1 MVRAGGARQG
11 MVKRSS
17 TTAFAKSTRPEIGG
31 VVAREALFT
40 RLDGAAGRTV
50 VWISAPPGFG
60 KTTLAASYLEARN
73 YRWAWYQVDPDDD
86 DGETF
91 FHYVAHAV
99 RKLRRDGD
107 ALPAYGPEHR
117 DNLAAFSRR
126 FFRTLFANADGPTA
140 LVLDNLHE
148 LGAESPLRQILE
160 AGLPQVPRQ
169 SCVIV
174 TSRAAPPVGLARLQ
188 ASGQMVCAGADAL
201 KMTAAELAAMAG
213 LRGKSLGVTALTQ
226 MQQRAD
232 GWAAALVLMIEHHKL
247 LDAALPVAAAD
258 ETTPKA
264 VFDYLAGEIFE
275 RFDPPTQRLLLHVAC
290 LPRVTIEIARALS
303 GDEGAARVLFNLAHN
318 DYFVRELVGPEGR
331 VFQFHPL
338 LREFLLRRAA
348 RDLPHA
354 VGTDARHRAAGL
366 LRDSGQAED
375 ALAMFIE
382 GRDWREVGA
391 IVREQS
397 DGLLQQGR
405 HATLAAWLELLPP
418 GVLQGSAA
426 LTADHG
432 AALAHASPRAAR
444 RRFEQAFDLFQ
455 RDGDA
460 AGMAR
465 ACLGVIETILREFDD
480 LAALD
485 RWLGL
490 FDRAAAKAPEHAVPG
505 VVLLARMW
513 REPGHPAVA
522 RMRDAHD
529 PAGVAGGEIAR
540 SLAAL
545 LNGDFALSAA
555 ISKGIG
561 AGSTSSRLALATC
574 NALRALLDGDNAA
587 ALASARAGLAIGAD
601 EAVQGHDAWLRTLC
615 AAACVGL
622 GELDKARAELDI
634 VDALALR
641 RGDRAFVHHVHGAL
655 ALATGNV
662 GLALREA
669 RSAAL
674 LAVEAGLPW
683 FEGLARIATAQLL
696 AMAGERPGAE
706 SQVRLAEALA
716 QRVGSPLLRLSV
728 LFTQAAVAVA
738 ADDEPAAVAPLQAG
752 LSLARELGLHH
763 VPGLPPSLLAALCAV
778 ALRRGIAIEHTRTL
792 IDAGRL
798 APPPSA
804 VRLRRWPWAFEVTTL
819 GDFALARSGERLEF
833 SAKGP
838 GRPVE
843 LLKVLISLGGQNVR
857 ADQIADALWPH
868 VDADYAHKSFTATLH
883 RLRRIFGEDDAVRL
897 RDGRLSLNEA
907 LFWHDGRALDQVL
920 ADIDGCFRP
929 DRAAPSEP
937 TLRALVEE
945 ALLLYRGPFLLD
957 DVGHPAYVA
966 RREQLRSRLL
976 RAMARA
982 ARHWEES
989 GRGDA
994 AIDAYLRCIDAD
1006 EQCEAFYRHLM
1017 LAYQRHGDTAEALS
1031 TYERLR
1037 SVLSARLQGVPSA
1050 ETQEVFARLR
1060 A

>member
-1 MVRAGGARQG
+1 

-17 TTAFAKSTRPEIGG
+17 TTAFAKSTRPEIAG
-31 VVAREALFT
+31 VVPRETLFT
-40 RLDGAAGRTV
+40 RLDGLVSRTV

-107 ALPAYGPEHR
+107 ELPAYGPEHR

-126 FFRTLFANADGPTA
+126 FFRTLFASADGPIA

-148 LGAESPLRQILE
+148 LDAESPLLQILE

-174 TSRAAPPVGLARLQ
+174 TSRTPPPVSFTRLQ
-188 ASGQMVCAGADAL
+188 ASGQMVCAGADDL
-201 KMTAAELAAMAG
+201 KLTASELAAMAA
-213 LRGKSLGVTALTQ
+213 LRGDDLGAEALAR
-226 MQQRAD
+226 MWQRAD
-232 GWAAALVLMIEHHKL
+232 GWAAALVLMIEHHKFS
-247 LDAALPVAAAD
+247 DAARPAAASD
-258 ETTPKA
+258 ETTPKV

-275 RFDPPTQRLLLHVAC
+275 RFDPPTQRLLLHIAC

-303 GDEGAARVLFNLAHN
+303 GEEGAARVLFNLARN

-331 VFQFHPL
+331 VFVFHPL
-338 LREFLLRRAA
+338 LREFLSRRAA

-354 VGTDARHRAAGL
+354 IGADARHHAATL

-375 ALAMFIE
+375 ALALFVE
-382 GRDWREVGA
+382 GRDWREVAA
-391 IVREQS
+391 IVRENA
-397 DGLLQQGR
+397 DGLIEQHR

-418 GVLQGSAA
+418 DMLQGSAD
-426 LTADHG
+426 LLNHYG
-432 AALAHASPRAAR
+432 AALAHTSPRAAR
-444 RRFEQAFDLFQ
+444 RRFEQAFELFQ
-455 RDGDA
+455 RSGDGAGA
-460 AGMAR
+460 AHS
-465 ACLGVIETILREFDD
+465 CLGVIDTILREFDD

-485 RWLGL
+485 RWLGQ
-490 FDRAAAKAPEHAVPG
+490 FDRAAPAAPERPVPE
-505 VVLLARMW
+505 VVLRARMW
-513 REPGHPAVA
+513 REPGHPALA
-522 RMRDAHD
+522 RLRDSHG
-529 PAGVAGGEIAR
+529 PAAAASGEIAR
-540 SLAAL
+540 ALTAL
-545 LNGDFALSAA
+545 LNGDFALAAAITRGVSASSAA
-555 ISKGIG
+555 
-561 AGSTSSRLALATC
+561 SRLALATC
-574 NALRALLDGDNAA
+574 NALCALVDGNHATAIDAA
-587 ALASARAGLAIGAD
+587 SAGLATGVE
-601 EAVQGHDAWLRTLC
+601 EAVSKHDAWLRTLL
-615 AAACVGL
+615 AAACL
-622 GELDKARAELDI
+622 GQGDVDRARAELAI
-634 VDALALR
+634 VDTLPLR
-641 RGDRAFVHHVHGAL
+641 RGDRAFVHYVL
-655 ALATGNV
+655 ALLAMATANA

-683 FEGLARIATAQLL
+683 FEGLAHIAIAHLL
-696 AMAGERPGAE
+696 ATAGERAGAD
-706 SQVRLAEALA
+706 SHVRLAEALA
-716 QRVGSPLLRLSV
+716 QRLGSPLLRLSV
-728 LFTQAAVAVA
+728 LFAQATVAVA

-752 LSLARELGLHH
+752 LALARELGLHH
-763 VPGLPPSLLAALCAV
+763 VPGLPPSLVAALCAV
-778 ALRRGIAIEHTRTL
+778 ALRRGIAVEHTRTL

-804 VRLRRWPWAFEVTTL
+804 VRLRRWPWAFELTTL
-819 GDFALARSGERLEF
+819 GDFGLARAGERLEF

-897 RDGRLSLNEA
+897 RDGRLSLNES
-907 LFWHDGRALDQVL
+907 LFWQDGRALDQVL
-920 ADIDGCFRP
+920 ADIDACFRP
-929 DRAAPSEP
+929 DQAPIAEP
-937 TLRALVEE
+937 ALRALVEE

-976 RAMARA
+976 RAVARA
-982 ARHWEES
+982 ARHWEEA
-989 GRGDA
+989 GRSDA
-994 AIDAYLRCIDAD
+994 AIDAYLRCMDAD

-1017 LAYQRHGDTAEALS
+1017 LSYQRRGDTAEALA

-1037 SVLSARLQGVPSA
+1037 AVLSARLQGSPSA
-1050 ETQEVFARLR
+1050 ETEEVFARLR

>member
-1 MVRAGGARQG
+1 MGVRQS

-31 VVAREALFT
+31 VVPREALFA
-40 RLDGAAGRTV
+40 RLDGQAARTV

-99 RKLRRDGD
+99 RKLRRASDE
-107 ALPAYGPEHR
+107 LPTYGPEHR

-126 FFRTLFANADGPTA
+126 FFRTLFASADGPTA

-148 LGAESPLRQILE
+148 LDAESPLRQILE

-174 TSRAAPPVGLARLQ
+174 TSRAAPPVSFTRLQ
-188 ASGQMVCAGADAL
+188 ASGQMVCAAADDL
-201 KMTAAELAAMAG
+201 KLTASELAAMAG
-213 LRGKSLGVTALTQ
+213 LRGKALSPQALAQ

-247 LDAALPVAAAD
+247 SDGTLSQAASE
-258 ETTPKA
+258 ETTPKV

-275 RFDPPTQRLLLHVAC
+275 RFEPPTQRLLLHIAC

-303 GDEGAARVLFNLAHN
+303 GDDGAARVLFNLAHN

-331 VFQFHPL
+331 VFVFHPL

-354 VGTDARHRAAGL
+354 VGADALHRAANL
-366 LRDSGQAED
+366 LRESGQAED
-375 ALAMFIE
+375 ALALFVE
-382 GRDWREVGA
+382 GRDWREVAA
-391 IVREQS
+391 IVREHA
-397 DGLLQQGR
+397 DGLLEQGR

-418 GVLQGSAA
+418 EVLQGSAD
-426 LTADHG
+426 LLNDHG
-432 AALAHASPRAAR
+432 AALAHTSPRAAR
-444 RRFEQAFDLFQ
+444 RRFEQAFELFQ
-455 RDGDA
+455 RNGDA
-460 AGMAR
+460 AGTAR
-465 ACLGVIETILREFDD
+465 SCVGVIETILREFDD

-485 RWLGL
+485 RWLGQ
-490 FDRAAAKAPEHAVPG
+490 FDRAASTAPDRVVPG
-505 VVLLARMW
+505 IVLLARMW

-522 RMRDAHD
+522 RMRDSHV
-529 PAGVAGGEIAR
+529 PAGAASGEIAR

-555 ISKGIG
+555 IAKGVG
-561 AGSTSSRLALATC
+561 AGSASSRLAFATC
-574 NALRALLDGDNAA
+574 NALRALLDGDHAT
-587 ALASARAGLAIGAD
+587 ALGAASAGLDIGVD
-601 EAVQGHDAWLRTLC
+601 EAVKGHDAWLHTLC
-615 AAACVGL
+615 AAACL
-622 GELDKARAELDI
+622 GQGDIDKARAALGI
-634 VDALALR
+634 VDTLPLR
-641 RGDRAFVHHVHGAL
+641 RGDRAFVHYVLGAL
-655 ALATGNV
+655 AMATWNA

-683 FEGLARIATAQLL
+683 FEGFAHVAIAQLL
-696 AMAGERPGAE
+696 AIAGERAGAE

-716 QRVGSPLLRLSV
+716 QRLGSPLLRLSV
-728 LFTQAAVAVA
+728 LFTQAAVAIA
-738 ADDEPAAVAPLQAG
+738 AEDEPAAVAPLQAG

-778 ALRRGIAIEHTRTL
+778 ALRRGIAVEHTRTL

-819 GDFALARSGERLEF
+819 GDFALARAGERLEF

-857 ADQIADALWPH
+857 ADQLADALWPH

-920 ADIDGCFRP
+920 ADIDACFRP
-929 DRAAPSEP
+929 DRATVAEP
-937 TLRALVEE
+937 ALRALVEE

-976 RAMARA
+976 RAIARA
-982 ARHWEES
+982 ARHWEEA
-989 GRGDA
+989 DA
-994 AIDAYLRCIDAD
+994 AK
-1006 EQCEAFYRHLM
+1006 
-1017 LAYQRHGDTAEALS
+1017 QRSTATCVAS
-1031 TYERLR
+1031 TPT
-1037 SVLSARLQGVPSA
+1037 SSARPSIA
-1050 ETQEVFARLR
+1050 T
-1060 A
+1060 

>member
-1 MVRAGGARQG
+1 

-31 VVAREALFT
+31 VVAREALFE
-40 RLDGAAGRTV
+40 RLDGMTTRTV

-73 YRWAWYQVDPDDD
+73 YRWAWYQVDADDD

-91 FHYVAHAV
+91 FHYVAHAA
-99 RKLRRDGD
+99 RKLRRSGPD
-107 ALPAYGPEHR
+107 LPIYGPEHR

-126 FFRTLFANADGPTA
+126 FFRALFDGTDGPTA
-140 LVLDNLHE
+140 LVLDDLHE
-148 LGAESPLRQILE
+148 LGEESPLRQILE

-174 TSRAAPPVGLARLQ
+174 TSRSAPPVGLSRLS
-188 ASGQMVCAGADAL
+188 ASGQMVCASADEL
-201 KMTAAELAAMAG
+201 KITSAELAAMAG
-213 LRGKSLGVTALTQ
+213 LRGKPLSPDVLQQ

-232 GWAAALVLMIEHHKL
+232 GWAAALVLMIEHRKL
-247 LDAALPVAAAD
+247 ADATVGEGD
-258 ETTPKA
+258 ETAPKA
-264 VFDYLAGEIFE
+264 VFDYFAGEIFE
-275 RFDPPTQRLLLHVAC
+275 RFDPPTQRLLLHIAC
-290 LPRVTIEIARALS
+290 LPRVTIEVARALS
-303 GDEGAARVLFNLAHN
+303 GDESAARVLFNLAHN

-331 VFQFHPL
+331 VFVFHPL
-338 LREFLLRRAA
+338 LREFLLRRAE

-354 VGTDARHRAAGL
+354 VGADALHRAARL
-366 LRDSGQAED
+366 LHESGQSED
-375 ALAMFIE
+375 ALTLFVE
-382 GRDWREVGA
+382 RRDWREVA
-391 IVREQS
+391 VIAREQAET
-397 DGLLQQGR
+397 LLQQGR

-418 GVLQGSAA
+418 DVLQGDAT
-426 LTADHG
+426 LLADHG
-432 AALAHASPRAAR
+432 AALAHVSPRSAR
-444 RRFEQAFDLFQ
+444 RRFEQAFTVFE
-455 RDGDA
+455 RAGDA
-460 AGMAR
+460 AGMVR
-465 ACLGVIETILREFDD
+465 SCLGVIEALLREFDD

-485 RWLGL
+485 PWLTAL
-490 FDRAAAKAPEHAVPG
+490 DRAASASPDRPVPG
-505 VVLLARMW
+505 VALLARMW

-522 RMRDAHD
+522 RMRDTHD
-529 PAGVAGGEIAR
+529 GAGASSGDVAR
-540 SLAAL
+540 SLSAL

-555 ISKGIG
+555 IAKGIG
-561 AGSTSSRLALATC
+561 SGSTSSRLALATC
-574 NALRALLDGDNAA
+574 DALRALLDGDNAT
-587 ALASARAGLAIGAD
+587 ALATAGAGLELGAE
-601 EAVQGHDAWLRTLC
+601 EAVQGHEAWLRTLS
-615 AAACVGL
+615 AAAWL
-622 GELDKARAELDI
+622 GQDEPDKARAELD
-634 VDALALR
+634 VVESLTLR
-641 RGDRAFVHHVHGAL
+641 RGDRAFVHYVRAAL
-655 ALATGNV
+655 AQATGNA

-669 RSAAL
+669 KSAAL

-683 FEGLARIATAQLL
+683 FEGLAHVAIAQLL
-696 AMAGERPGAE
+696 AVVGERAGAE
-706 SQVRLAEALA
+706 AQVRLAEALA

-738 ADDEPAAVAPLQAG
+738 AEDEPAAVAPLQAG
-752 LSLARELGLHH
+752 LALARELGLHH
-763 VPGLPPSLLAALCAV
+763 VPGLPSPLLAALCGV
-778 ALRRGIAIEHTRTL
+778 ALRRGIAVEHTRTL
-792 IDAGRL
+792 IDVGRL

-819 GDFALARSGERLEF
+819 GDFALARAGERLEF

-897 RDGRLSLNEA
+897 RDGRVGLNEA

-920 ADIDGCFRP
+920 AEIDACFRP
-929 DRAAPSEP
+929 DRATVAEP
-937 TLRALVEE
+937 ALRAAVEE

-976 RAMARA
+976 RAVARS
-982 ARHWEES
+982 ARYWEES
-989 GRGDA
+989 GRSDA
-994 AIDAYLRCIDAD
+994 AIDLYLRCIDAD
-1006 EQCEAFYRHLM
+1006 EQCEAFSRHLM
-1017 LAYQRHGDTAEALS
+1017 LSYQRRGDTAEALA

-1037 SVLSARLQGVPSA
+1037 SVLSARQCGVPSA
-1050 ETQEVFARLR
+1050 ETEAVFSRLR